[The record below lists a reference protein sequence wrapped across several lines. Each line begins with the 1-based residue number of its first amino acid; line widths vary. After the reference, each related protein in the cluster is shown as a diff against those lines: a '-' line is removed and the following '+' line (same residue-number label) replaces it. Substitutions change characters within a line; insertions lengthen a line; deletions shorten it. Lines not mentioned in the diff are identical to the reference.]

1 MESMTVLVLFLSA
14 IYLALDFSNMRAMRI
29 VKFAMLFIYITAFGD
44 STVMMVLLTLIMMFM
59 IVARFAR
66 KVLKRTS
73 VFLKLF

>member
-1 MESMTVLVLFLSA
+1 MLVLVLFLSA
-14 IYLALDFSNMRAMRI
+14 IYLLLDLSNMRAMRI
-29 VKFAMLFIYITAFGD
+29 VKLAVLFIYIGAFGD
-44 STVMMVLLTLIMMFM
+44 STGMMVLLTLFLIFM